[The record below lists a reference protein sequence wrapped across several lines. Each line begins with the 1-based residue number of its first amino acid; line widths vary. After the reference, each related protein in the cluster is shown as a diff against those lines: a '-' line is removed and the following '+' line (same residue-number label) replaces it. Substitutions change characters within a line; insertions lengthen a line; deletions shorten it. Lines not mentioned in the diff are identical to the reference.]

1 MSDPLPNIK
10 ILGVR
15 FDLAG
20 IHQAAGIVCDWLKK
34 NNKRYIVTPNPEF
47 VAAAQKDEEFRQILT
62 NADLSITDGRGIQLA
77 ARFLGMP
84 VPERIAGTDFMAE
97 LCKKFLELQIPVFL
111 LGGENGSAEKCA
123 KKLISDFSNLQIAG
137 TFEGAAG
144 EAGDTETVNAIN
156 RTNAQVV
163 FVAYGAPK
171 QEKWIARNLPELTN
185 IKAAMGV
192 GGAFDYISGNV
203 SRAPI
208 FMRKLGLEWLWR
220 LFKQP
225 RRFNRIFRAVVIFP
239 LLVLKEKMR

>member
-15 FDLAG
+15 FDLVEFY
-20 IHQAAGIVCDWLKK
+20 QAAGIVCDWLKK

-97 LCKKFLELQIPVFL
+97 LCKRFLELQIPVFL

-137 TFEGAAG
+137 FFEGDAG
-144 EAGDTETVNAIN
+144 EEGDTETVNAIN

-171 QEKWIARNLPELTN
+171 QEKWIARNLHKLTN

-220 LFKQP
+220 LFKQS